1 MTRSCTT
8 SVIPVLLLI
17 TFALSTRHSCFA
29 EQSLRRDEGDRE
41 KSAFTSP
48 GRDIPVPR
56 TPNSTGNSSV
66 DGNQPKT
73 TTDTQTKPVYGEE
86 NAPSVVPPVS
96 VVTGDKGIRN
106 RVVGDGMHKP
116 DISSAAASD
125 IAFTDIPQAGNNTIN
140 TTENTH
146 NTTVSNATAT
156 GSSLNT
162 TTTTTSTATISTTT
176 TTTTTTSNTIS
187 TTSTSTTTASNNQCP
202 EKCKCPDYDNLSQ
215 LLVPVLRGLL
225 GSAGANYTDNVLKHL
240 LHQQF
245 LSNAEP
251 ISSILSRINI
261 ALNQDPSHSKL
272 TVLLEAARFG
282 VTICWLNSNDTFFL
296 DAAVEARLF
305 PQVRFKQAAEK
316 AQAADKA
323 RANSDGST
331 RASSAEVPLDGRA
344 EETYEGSRLYNIS
357 FFCDK
362 GGKVVI
368 TRETS
373 LYRYGRWRHANCEV
387 ATEGV
392 LTTNGTLPLF
402 ELSVIGGDAAWL
414 QNITT
419 SMHKDD
425 FRPNGSPHPS
435 WNSSSGGDAAAGRRW
450 NSSPGDV
457 NTEIGKVFPNVHDVT
472 FSNTSLS
479 LQELSDILSWFQN
492 ATDLILRNNSLGDFN
507 CSQLL
512 PFPAAWHDLI
522 ITRNGLKSVPACT
535 LRASLV
541 YLQLYKND
549 ISDISPLQYPR
560 LVPAP
565 GLELLDLSDN
575 NISDVG
581 ILADMNLTMLVLSG
595 NRISSLHKLSFNRL
609 PELSIL
615 ELSRNRLL
623 ELDPGSFKSLVYLQE
638 LRLDHNHL
646 QRFDSSVSPMRAPVN
661 LRCKIFLG
669 SNRFSHP
676 PFRADGYDPGSYI
689 VVYAADNPY
698 ACDCDMVG
706 FVNATAGSY
715 SSVNSSSSYADRA
728 SFRCRYPASLAG
740 FPVER
745 VASADDRC
753 PVVADCPGGCT
764 CTLSR
769 SDSVVTVD
777 CSGVEHFHQPSVLP
791 ATHPL
796 RLEFQGNG
804 TAQAQAMSLQDR
816 AYLLRVVSLNVS
828 GRGLTRVPEFMC
840 EASPRAVLLDLSF
853 NNLTRL
859 PRCLQTRPAR
869 ENWPTLELRLAH
881 NPWSCDCDAV
891 DMRSWLAEMMGGGVR
906 GGVRVPDAREA
917 WCSPDTRPGVRV
929 AEWDTSECEE
939 PDYLPWVVTLS
950 VILGLALVLGPLLYV
965 YRLKAVVAIHAQF
978 HVRPFERAPHF
989 KEEDHDYEAL
999 VVHGPSDVGL
1009 AWVAGSLIP
1018 RARDTRHRL
1027 CVPDRDFVPGASAA
1041 ESYATAV
1048 TRSKATVCLLS
1059 LDSVHDD
1066 WWLYAFQLARAK
1078 NARCPRA
1085 KLLLVL
1091 LEQVEEAD
1099 LPEEVRAFL
1108 KTNTY
1113 LSVDDKWFWKKLFY
1127 YLPDPPKDVV

>member
-1 MTRSCTT
+1 M
-8 SVIPVLLLI
+8 
-17 TFALSTRHSCFA
+17 
-29 EQSLRRDEGDRE
+29 
-41 KSAFTSP
+41 
-48 GRDIPVPR
+48 PVPR
-56 TPNSTGNSSV
+56 TPKSIGNSSV
-66 DGNQPKT
+66 DGYQPKT
-73 TTDTQTKPVYGEE
+73 TLDAQTKPVNGEE

-96 VVTGDKGIRN
+96 AVTGDTGIGSMALS
-106 RVVGDGMHKP
+106 GDHKP
-116 DISSAAASD
+116 DISSAAASG
-125 IAFTDIPQAGNNTIN
+125 IAFTDIPQAGNNIIN
-140 TTENTH
+140 TTDNTH

-156 GSSLNT
+156 SSSLD
-162 TTTTTSTATISTTT
+162 TTTTSTATTSTSTNT
-176 TTTTTTSNTIS
+176 NTTTTTSNTIS
-187 TTSTSTTTASNNQCP
+187 TTSTGTTTASSHQCP
-202 EKCKCPDYDNLSQ
+202 EKCRCPDYDNLSQ
-215 LLVPVLRGLL
+215 LLVPILRGLL
-225 GSAGANYTDNVLKHL
+225 GSAGANYTDNVLKHV

-251 ISSILSRINI
+251 IGSILSRINI
-261 ALNQDPSHSKL
+261 ALSQDLRHGKL
-272 TVLLEAARFG
+272 VVLLEAARFG

-296 DAAVEARLF
+296 DAAFEARLF
-305 PQVRFKQAAEK
+305 PQVRFKQAYEK

-331 RASSAEVPLDGRA
+331 RASSAEVPLDGGA

-362 GGKVVI
+362 GGGKVVI

-392 LTTNGTLPLF
+392 LTANGALPLI

-414 QNITT
+414 QNVTT
-419 SMHKDD
+419 SMRKDD
-425 FRPNGSPHPS
+425 LRSNGSPHPS
-435 WNSSSGGDAAAGRRW
+435 WNSSSGGDAATGSGW
-450 NSSPGDV
+450 NSSSGDM
-457 NTEIGKVFPNVHDVT
+457 NMERGTVFPSVRDVT

-479 LQELSDILSWFQN
+479 VQELNDILSWFQN

-512 PFPAAWHDLI
+512 PSPAAWHDLL

-541 YLQLYKND
+541 YLRLYKND

-609 PELSIL
+609 PELGVL

-623 ELDPGSFKSLVYLQE
+623 ALDPGSFKSLVYLQE

-676 PFRADGYDPGSYI
+676 PFRADAYDPGSYI

-715 SSVNSSSSYADRA
+715 SGVNSSSSYADRA

-740 FPVER
+740 YPVER
-745 VASADDRC
+745 VLPSADDRC

-777 CSGVEHFHQPSVLP
+777 CSGVEPFHQPSVLP

-804 TAQAQAMSLQDR
+804 TAQAQAQAEAQAQAQAEAMSLQDR

-840 EASPRAVLLDLSF
+840 EASPRAALLDLSF

-869 ENWPTLELRLAH
+869 ENRPTLELRLAH

-891 DMRSWLAEMMGGGVR
+891 DMRSWLAEMMVGGGAR
-906 GGVRVPDAREA
+906 GGVRVPDASEA

-939 PDYLPWVVTLS
+939 PDYLPWVVTLGA
-950 VILGLALVLGPLLYV
+950 VLGLALVLGPLLYA
-965 YRLKAVVAIHAQF
+965 YRLKAAVAIHAQF
-978 HVRPFERAPHF
+978 HVRPFERAPRF

-999 VVHGPSDVGL
+999 VVHGPSDAGL

-1091 LEQVEEAD
+1091 LEHVEEAD
-1099 LPEEVRAFL
+1099 LPEEVRALL

-1113 LSVDDKWFWKKLFY
+1113 LSVDDRWFWKKFFY